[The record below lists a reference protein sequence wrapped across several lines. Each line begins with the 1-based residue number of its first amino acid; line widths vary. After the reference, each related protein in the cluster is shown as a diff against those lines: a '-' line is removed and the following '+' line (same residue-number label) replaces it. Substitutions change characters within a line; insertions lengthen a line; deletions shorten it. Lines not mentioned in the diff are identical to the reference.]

1 MLAPSAQLCIIHKVI
16 GQKGAL
22 QKLKA
27 FWVFTLRH
35 EDSMTQIVVI
45 GFAEALAEPQT
56 ETREDRRRQRFE
68 ILRCESKTR
77 RFNLVFTSLLLDPH

>member
-35 EDSMTQIVVI
+35 EDSTTQIVGI

-56 ETREDRRRQRFE
+56 ETRGDRQRFE

>member
-1 MLAPSAQLCIIHKVI
+1 MLNPGPLLAPTAQLQLCIIHKVI

-35 EDSMTQIVVI
+35 EGSMTQIVVI
-45 GFAEALAEPQT
+45 GFAEAWTQT
-56 ETREDRRRQRFE
+56 EPREGRQRFE
-68 ILRCESKTR
+68 ILRCES
-77 RFNLVFTSLLLDPH
+77 